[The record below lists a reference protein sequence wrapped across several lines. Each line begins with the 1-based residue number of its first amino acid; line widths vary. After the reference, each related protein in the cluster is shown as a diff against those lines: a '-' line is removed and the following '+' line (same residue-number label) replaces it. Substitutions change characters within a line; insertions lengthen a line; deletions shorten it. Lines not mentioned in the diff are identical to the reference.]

1 MLKTRIPPP
10 FYALAVALAIYAL
23 HRYLPISIDPAIA
36 RWGWLLSLLGVAL
49 TAWAGATFRRAHTTI
64 NPTVPSKAS
73 RLVTHG
79 PFRFTRNPMYLGF
92 ALMLTGWALWLNNWA
107 GFLGIPLF
115 VAVVTVLQIAPEE
128 RALQDRFGE
137 EYASY
142 RQRVNRWLGSIKIAL
157 PEQSSE
163 RK

>member
-10 FYALAVALAIYAL
+10 FYGLVVALAMYAA
-23 HRYLPISIDPAIA
+23 HRYLPIPIDPAVA
-36 RWGWLLSLLGVAL
+36 SWGWLLSLPGVAL
-49 TAWAGATFRRAHTTI
+49 IAWAGVTFRRAHTTI
-64 NPTVPSKAS
+64 NPTVPSRAS

-92 ALMLTGWALWLNNWA
+92 ALTLTGWALWLDNWVSL
-107 GFLGIPLF
+107 LGIPLF
-115 VAVVTVLQIAPEE
+115 VVVVTVLQIAPEE

-142 RQRVNRWLGSIKIAL
+142 RQRVNRWFGSIRIAF
-157 PEQSSE
+157 PGQSSE
-163 RK
+163 RR